1 MATNRPSAGR
11 HSFRAALVV
20 IVSGLILVLSLPLAL
35 TSQVTPGDPELDSV
49 PEPVLDS
56 FDPVIQE
63 QLHQRRGELDTVVAQ
78 GGAERLE
85 LMELYG
91 AMGELYFLYQLWEPA
106 EACFRNAHRLAPRD
120 FRWPYFL
127 GVIFSRQGD
136 LESAIAELEAAEAL
150 RPQSVPARI
159 RLGRLYFEVGNLE
172 RAEKEFRQ
180 AVELDP
186 DAAAAHHGLGRVAQ
200 DRGDPRTAIA
210 HYERALEL
218 QPAATSIHGQLGIA
232 YRDLGDRGKARY
244 HVQLN
249 KYDPVRFADP
259 LVFSLSAMV
268 EGAHYFIRMGTDLLE
283 KGDLAGAIAAFREA
297 VARDPEEKLA
307 QYNLG
312 VSLLE
317 AGETESAFEH
327 LQRAAELDPDFRD
340 AHFNL
345 GKLLLEMG
353 RFEQAASHFR
363 RALEIDPQDG
373 EARLEWALA
382 ESRGGR
388 GSEAVEE
395 LEAELAADPE
405 NPSIGVALGV
415 VLAEVGRPAEA
426 RARLE
431 QVLEGG
437 GDAAVRARAELQL
450 GMLLQAEN
458 EAEAALGRFQE
469 ARLLDPELLGAS
481 SAAGIQLARMG
492 RFREAAESF
501 SLVVEARPGDE
512 TARFSLAM
520 AQVLAGRER
529 EARDTLEQGL
539 ELLPDSRALRHL
551 LARLLAAA
559 VEDTVRDG
567 PRAVEL
573 AQEIFNESADAE
585 SAETVAMALAEAG
598 DFDEAVR
605 WQETAI
611 GLLPD
616 GAPEGRFSKAR
627 KRRVLYQSGN
637 PCRAPW
643 RDG

>member
-1 MATNRPSAGR
+1 MATNRSSAGR

-20 IVSGLILVLSLPLAL
+20 IVSGLIAAFSWPLAL

-49 PEPVLDS
+49 PEPVLDN
-56 FDPVIQE
+56 FEPVIQE
-63 QLHQRRGELDTVVAQ
+63 QLHQRRAELDTVVAR

-106 EACFRNAHRLAPRD
+106 EACFRNARRLAPRD

-136 LESAIAELEAAEAL
+136 LESAIAELEAAEEL

-159 RLGRLYFEVGNLE
+159 RLGRLYFEVGNLQ
-172 RAEKEFRQ
+172 RAEEEFRQ

-200 DRGDPRTAIA
+200 DRGDPRTAIV

-218 QPAATSIHGQLGIA
+218 QPAATSIHGQLGIS

-249 KYDPVRFADP
+249 KYDPVKFADP
-259 LVFSLSAMV
+259 LVFSLSGMV
-268 EGAHYFIRMGTDLLE
+268 EGAHFFIRMGSDLLE
-283 KGDLAGAIAAFREA
+283 EGNLAGAIAAFREA
-297 VARDPEEKLA
+297 VARDPEDKLA

-317 AGETESAFEH
+317 AGETETAFEH
-327 LQRAAELDPDFRD
+327 LQRAAELDPNFRD

-345 GKLLLEMG
+345 GKLLLERG
-353 RFEQAASHFR
+353 RFEQAAGHFR

-373 EARLEWALA
+373 EAQLEWALA

-388 GSEAVEE
+388 SSEAIEE
-395 LEAELAADPE
+395 LEAGLTADPE
-405 NPSIGVALGV
+405 NASIGVALGV

-431 QVLEGG
+431 QVVESG
-437 GDAAVRARAELQL
+437 GDAALRARAELQL
-450 GMLLQAEN
+450 GRLLQAEN
-458 EAEAALGRFQE
+458 EAEAALGHFQE
-469 ARLLDPELLGAS
+469 ARLLDPELLAAS

-492 RFREAAESF
+492 RFGEAVESF
-501 SLVVEARPGDE
+501 SPVVEGLPRNE

-520 AQVLAGRER
+520 AQILAGRER
-529 EARDTLEQGL
+529 EARETLEQGL
-539 ELLPDSRALRHL
+539 ELMPDSRPLRHL

-559 VEDTVRDG
+559 VEETVRDG

-573 AQEIFNESADAE
+573 AEQVFDESAEAE
-585 SAETVAMALAEAG
+585 SAETVAMAWAESG
-598 DFDEAVR
+598 DFESATK
-605 WQETAI
+605 WQGRAI
-611 GLLPD
+611 DLLPD
-616 GAPEGRFSKAR
+616 EATESRVSKAR
-627 KRRVLYQSGN
+627 ERRLRYQSGH